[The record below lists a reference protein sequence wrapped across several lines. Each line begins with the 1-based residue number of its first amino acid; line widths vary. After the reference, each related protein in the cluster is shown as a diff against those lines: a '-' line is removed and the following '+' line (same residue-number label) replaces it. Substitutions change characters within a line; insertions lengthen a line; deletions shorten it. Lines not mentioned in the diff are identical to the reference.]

1 MCYKTNKG
9 LIMFNRNI
17 KLIEAE
23 NQELNEKITSL
34 ENEISFLKDENYK
47 YKAEEAKVKDII
59 EENKLKNALTQN
71 LTNGCIHNITFVQR
85 EIEGNMAKQEEINAL
100 NSEGS
105 KIISEV
111 EENVNKIFNIDAI
124 IEMANGLR
132 NNAQDLNDSVIAISD
147 VINLIKDI
155 SDQTNLLALNAAIE
169 AARAGEHGRGFAVV
183 ADEVRKLAERTQKA
197 TSEVEINIST
207 LKQNSSTMHEDSEK
221 LELEANGS
229 IANLDNFKETLQRL
243 INNSSIIEKDN
254 RHTTYE
260 LFATLA
266 KLDHVL
272 FKVNAYNGVFNNK
285 DTELPD
291 HHSCR
296 FGKWHS
302 GEGKNLFSH
311 TPSYSQID
319 KPHADVHDNAIAALG
334 CVKTGVCLQDISV
347 VINHFNKVE
356 EASKELFV
364 IINNMMNEAKQ

>member
-1 MCYKTNKG
+1 
-9 LIMFNRNI
+9 MFGKNTI
-17 KLIEAE
+17 LLAE
-23 NQELNEKITSL
+23 NEDLKAKIELL
-34 ENEISFLKDENYK
+34 ENENTIL
-47 YKAEEAKVKDII
+47 KAENSTYKKEKERIKDII
-59 EENKLKNALTQN
+59 EENKLKSALTQN
-71 LTNGCIHNITFVQR
+71 LTDGCIHNVKFVQR
-85 EIEGNMAKQEEINAL
+85 EIEGNMEKQEEINAL

-111 EENVNKIFNIDAI
+111 EENVNTIFNIDAI

-132 NNAQDLNDSVIAISD
+132 SNAQNLNDSVVAIAN

-221 LELEANGS
+221 LEVEANGS
-229 IANLDNFKETLQRL
+229 IANLENFKETLQKL
-243 INNSSIIEKDN
+243 IANSHTIEKDN

-266 KLDHVL
+266 KLDHIL
-272 FKVNAYNGVFNNK
+272 FKVNTYNSVFNNK
-285 DTELPD
+285 DSELAT
-291 HHSCR
+291 HKTCR

-302 GEGKNLFSH
+302 GEGKKLFSH
-311 TPSYSQID
+311 TSSYSQID
-319 KPHADVHDNAIAALG
+319 KPHATVHDNAIAALS

-347 VINHFNKVE
+347 VIEHFNKAE

-364 IINNMMNEAKQ
+364 IIDNMMSEAKV

>member
-1 MCYKTNKG
+1 
-9 LIMFNRNI
+9 MFGQNT
-17 KLIEAE
+17 KLLRSE
-23 NQELNEKITSL
+23 NQEL
-34 ENEISFLKDENYK
+34 
-47 YKAEEAKVKDII
+47 KVKIEMLEDEITVLKNKNSIYEEEKNKVQDIV

-71 LTNGCIHNITFVQR
+71 LTNGCIHNIKFVQK
-85 EIEGNMAKQEEINAL
+85 EIQNNMEKQEEINAL
-100 NSEGS
+100 NSEGA

-111 EENVNKIFNIDAI
+111 EENVNTIFNIDAI

-132 NNAQDLNDSVIAISD
+132 NNAQDLNESVIAISD

-207 LKQNSSTMHEDSEK
+207 LKQNSSIMHEDSEK
-221 LELEANGS
+221 LEVEANGS
-229 IANLDNFKETLQRL
+229 ITNLENFKETLQKL
-243 INNSSIIEKDN
+243 IGNSNTIEKDN

-266 KLDHVL
+266 KLDHIL

-285 DTELPD
+285 DTELSTY
-291 HHSCR
+291 HNCR
-296 FGKWHS
+296 FGKWYS
-302 GEGKNLFSH
+302 NEGKQLFSH

-319 KPHADVHDNAIAALG
+319 KPHASVHDNAIAALA
-334 CVKTGVCLQDISV
+334 CVKTGVCLKDINV
-347 VINHFNKVE
+347 VIDHFNTAE
-356 EASKELFV
+356 EASKELF
-364 IINNMMNEAKQ
+364 IIIDNMMSEAKR

>member
-1 MCYKTNKG
+1 
-9 LIMFNRNI
+9 MFGQST
-17 KLIEAE
+17 KLLQSE
-23 NQELNEKITSL
+23 NHELKAKIVLL
-34 ENEISFLKDENYK
+34 ENEIISLKDESSVYK
-47 YKAEEAKVKDII
+47 SEKSKIRDIV

-71 LTNGCIHNITFVQR
+71 LTNGCIHNIAFVQK
-85 EIEGNMAKQEEINAL
+85 EIEGNMQKQEEINIL
-100 NSEGS
+100 NSEGA
-105 KIISEV
+105 KILTEV
-111 EENVNKIFNIDAI
+111 EENVNTIFNIDAI

-132 NNAQDLNDSVIAISD
+132 SNAQDLNESVAGISE

-221 LELEANGS
+221 LEAEANGS
-229 IANLDNFKETLQRL
+229 VTNLENFKETLQKL
-243 INNSSIIEKDN
+243 ITNSNTIEKDN

-266 KLDHVL
+266 KLDHIL
-272 FKVNAYNGVFNNK
+272 FKVNAYNGVFNSK
-285 DTELPD
+285 DTELTT
-291 HHSCR
+291 HHNCR

-302 GEGKNLFSH
+302 GEGKKLFSH

-319 KPHADVHDNAIAALG
+319 KPHASVHDNAIAALA

-347 VINHFNKVE
+347 VIEHFNKAE
-356 EASKELFV
+356 ESSRELF
-364 IINNMMNEAKQ
+364 IIIDNMMSEAKQ